1 VEDLLEAAA
10 MVRAR
15 IADVQFRIVGE
26 GPEAT
31 RLRGVHARLALGD
44 TVVFLGHVDRDTLA
58 LEYSRARCFC
68 LPTVQEGFGLVFAEA
83 MAAGLP
89 VVACRAAAVPE
100 LVRDGETGLLVP
112 PRTPAALAA
121 ALERMLEDDDLRREM
136 AMAGRTRVEALD
148 LVPVAR
154 RFLEALPA

>member
-1 VEDLLEAAA
+1 L
-10 MVRAR
+10 
-15 IADVQFRIVGE
+15 
-26 GPEAT
+26 
-31 RLRGVHARLALGD
+31 HARHASLALGD
-44 TVVFLGHVDRDTLA
+44 SVVFLGHVDRDALA
-58 LEYSRARCFC
+58 LEYSRAHCFC

-100 LVRDGETGLLVP
+100 VVNDGETGLLVA

-121 ALERMLEDDDLRREM
+121 ALERLFDSEAMRREM
-136 AMAGRTRVEALD
+136 GMAGQARVEALD

-154 RFLEALPA
+154 RFVEALPA

>member
-1 VEDLLEAAA
+1 
-10 MVRAR
+10 
-15 IADVQFRIVGE
+15 
-26 GPEAT
+26 
-31 RLRGVHARLALGD
+31 
-44 TVVFLGHVDRDTLA
+44 
-58 LEYSRARCFC
+58 
-68 LPTVQEGFGLVFAEA
+68 
-83 MAAGLP
+83 

-121 ALERMLEDDDLRREM
+121 ALERVLDDDGMRKEM
-136 AMAGRTRVEALD
+136 AMAGRSRVEALD